1 MKIPLLVAL
10 LLLLGGCS
18 DNPEAPPKTQSEKKP
33 YNPWETQMK
42 ALDNARNLEG
52 QILQDAR
59 DRDKQIREQGG

>member
-1 MKIPLLVAL
+1 MKTSLLVAL

-18 DNPEAPPKTQSEKKP
+18 DSPEIPPKTQSENKA

-42 ALDNARNLEG
+42 ALDDARNLEG
-52 QILQDAR
+52 QMLQDAR